1 MWILDRPSSFP
12 LSAARAGR
20 TVVASNVERTVV
32 LLCGPTAAGK
42 SALAMALSNVLHIQ
56 IVSADARTVFRG
68 LDIGTAKP
76 TVDDRRRVVHHCIDI
91 RDPDQTYD
99 AAQFMVDARA
109 AIKAMP
115 SDITPVM
122 VGGSGLY
129 IQAALEGLSTT
140 VPVDPRVR
148 AALQRRLA
156 AEGRDALYDELRE
169 VDPRAAER
177 YADRNPVRVLRALEH
192 YVATGTAFS
201 TTWDVP
207 RQAAPYRV
215 VRIGVTRERGPLY
228 EAINARCVEM
238 LEHGMI
244 EETQRLLAT
253 GISEHVQALHTV
265 GYVEVLAYLRGEI
278 NLASALERM
287 QQATRNYAKRQLT
300 WFRRD
305 ERISWVD
312 GAQADALD
320 QLCDLLRAQ
329 SVPL

>member
-1 MWILDRPSSFP
+1 M
-12 LSAARAGR
+12 
-20 TVVASNVERTVV
+20 ASRSERTVV

-42 SALAMALSNVLHIQ
+42 SALAMALADVLPIQ

-76 TVDDRRRVVHHCIDI
+76 TLDDRRRVVHHCIDI

-109 AIKAMP
+109 AIDAMP
-115 SDITPVM
+115 SDVLPLM

-140 VPVDPRVR
+140 APVDPRVR

-177 YADRNPVRVLRALEH
+177 YSDRNPVRILRALEH
-192 YVATGTAFS
+192 FVVTGTPFS
-201 TTWDVP
+201 ATWDLP
-207 RQAAPYRV
+207 RQAAPYHV
-215 VRIGVTRERGPLY
+215 VRVGVTRERGPLY
-228 EAINARCVEM
+228 EAINARCIDM
-238 LEHGMI
+238 MAGGMV

-253 GISEHVQALHTV
+253 GLSEHVQALHTV
-265 GYVEVLAYLRGEI
+265 GYVDVLAYLRGDMDR
-278 NLASALERM
+278 ASALDRM
-287 QQATRNYAKRQLT
+287 QQATRHYAKRQLT

-305 ERISWVD
+305 ERISWLD
-312 GAQADALD
+312 GAAASALD